1 MLSLCYEW
9 LDINAMA
16 NVRIFSETK
25 AEKGKKFESFTSFKF
40 KERDNGGSMSRKQLT
55 EILVKKFE
63 VKRPTVASIISQW
76 IQDGSVYAANG
87 IIHASD
93 ETALAF

>member
-1 MLSLCYEW
+1 MLWQMYEF
-9 LDINAMA
+9 LAKPK
-16 NVRIFSETK
+16 RK
-25 AEKGKKFESFTSFKF
+25 KGKKFESFTSFKF

-63 VKRPTVASIISQW
+63 VGRNTVYKFLNRQIAEKTL
-76 IQDGSVYAANG
+76 YAADKN
-87 IIHASD
+87 ITVSP

>member
-1 MLSLCYEW
+1 MYEF
-9 LDINAMA
+9 LAKPK
-16 NVRIFSETK
+16 RK
-25 AEKGKKFESFTSFKF
+25 KGKKFESFTSFKF

-87 IIHASD
+87 IDRFGLLTSNNIFVCCWSH
-93 ETALAF
+93 LYI

>member
-1 MLSLCYEW
+1 MHWQMYEF
-9 LDINAMA
+9 LAKPK
-16 NVRIFSETK
+16 RK
-25 AEKGKKFESFTSFKF
+25 KGKKFESFTSFKF

-63 VKRPTVASIISQW
+63 VERNTVYKFLSRQIAEKTLYEADKNITVSP
-76 IQDGSVYAANG
+76 
-87 IIHASD
+87 